1 MMPTLRR
8 TLSALLTLSAVSL
21 TAQAQ
26 YLKTHGAS
34 LSVGGTGQFSTIL
47 ESDPRYT
54 NFTFPI
60 QNGTITT
67 QTFNQQQFTT
77 WSAGFV
83 SSLQLHPVPW
93 AGVAINYG
101 FNHYQER
108 YLYQYATNSSYGQTN
123 VTTDSHELTAGYLLH
138 PKHIPFQP
146 YVEIGGG
153 SIGFYPTQGST
164 QWRGAGL
171 LETGFDLPIKNEH
184 IGFRISGRS
193 LYYRAPNFGS
203 GPISTHAWRVTEE
216 PAVSAFYR
224 F

>member
-1 MMPTLRR
+1 MMHILRR
-8 TLSALLTLSAVSL
+8 TLPAVLALAAVS
-21 TAQAQ
+21 AQAQ

-34 LSVGGTGQFSTIL
+34 LSVGGTGQFTTML
-47 ESDPRYT
+47 ESNSSYRP
-54 NFTFPI
+54 FTYPI
-60 QNGTITT
+60 QNGTTT
-67 QTFNQQQFTT
+67 TSIFMQQQYTT

-83 SSLQLHPVPW
+83 SSLQIHPVSW
-93 AGVAINYG
+93 AGIALNYG

-108 YLYQYATNSSYGQTN
+108 FQYQYANTNTTGRTN
-123 VTTDSHELTAGYLLH
+123 VTTDAHEFTGGYLLH

-153 SIGFYPTQGST
+153 AIDFTPWQGSN
-164 QWRGAGL
+164 QIRGAGL
-171 LETGFDLPIKNEH
+171 LETGFDLPIRNEH

-193 LYYRAPNFGS
+193 LYYRAPNFYNS
-203 GPISTHAWRVTEE
+203 AISSRSWRVTEE